1 MTTAVLTRRFL
12 DDYARNPAN
21 LLLLVVV
28 PVVFVVVAADSLA
41 ETAKLLGGA
50 GGGPPIETVTAG
62 WTAAFLSAIAMYF
75 QISSARETDRR
86 LVQSG
91 LPGRRLVAARLAA
104 GAVLAAL
111 AALAALVALAVST
124 GIDRPGR
131 VIAGTVMFAVI
142 YLALGAIVGA
152 TVPNPVNGTVL
163 LMFVWILDVF
173 FGPTLSSSDVTVTRA
188 LPTHFVSLWTVDLSA
203 RHGGP
208 DELAWSLVWTVAAVA
223 AAFVV
228 VARTSTFGRRR
239 ATPGSLDAGSWRLQ
253 LRAGVRMGLRDW
265 RRTPVL
271 WVLLVV
277 VPAVFIWLSD
287 VITPNGQTVLTL
299 WENGTRFTQV
309 VDPAHIHG
317 ATMAPMAVASLAALA
332 GIFIVLDAK
341 SADERLALA
350 GQRRWV
356 VMATRLGMVLLA
368 ALAATAASMAVV
380 AAVFQPPQWGT
391 YAAGNVLAATTY
403 ALIGVLLG
411 PVFGKVSGVFMAF
424 LLPFLDLG
432 IAQSPMLQG
441 QPAEWARYLP
451 GYGSVRVL
459 IDGALTSG
467 FDEVGSLAL
476 ALGWIVGLTAAATL
490 LFRSVAATA
499 PRHPAHRSTHAD
511 LQHTK
516 AR

>member
-1 MTTAVLTRRFL
+1 
-12 DDYARNPAN
+12 
-21 LLLLVVV
+21 
-28 PVVFVVVAADSLA
+28 
-41 ETAKLLGGA
+41 
-50 GGGPPIETVTAG
+50 
-62 WTAAFLSAIAMYF
+62 
-75 QISSARETDRR
+75 
-86 LVQSG
+86 
-91 LPGRRLVAARLAA
+91 
-104 GAVLAAL
+104 
-111 AALAALVALAVST
+111 
-124 GIDRPGR
+124 
-131 VIAGTVMFAVI
+131 
-142 YLALGAIVGA
+142 
-152 TVPNPVNGTVL
+152 
-163 LMFVWILDVF
+163 
-173 FGPTLSSSDVTVTRA
+173 
-188 LPTHFVSLWTVDLSA
+188 
-203 RHGGP
+203 
-208 DELAWSLVWTVAAVA
+208 VA

-239 ATPGSLDAGSWRLQ
+239 ATPGAGSLDAGRWRLQ

-271 WVLLVV
+271 WVLLAV

-287 VITPNGQTVLTL
+287 VITPNGQTALTL

-341 SADERLALA
+341 SADKRLALA

-380 AAVFQPPQWGT
+380 AVVFQPPQWGT
-391 YAAGNVLAATTY
+391 HAAGNVLAAVTY

-451 GYGSVRVL
+451 GYGSVRIL

-467 FDEVGSLAL
+467 FDEVDSLAL
-476 ALGWIVGLTAAATL
+476 SLGWIVGLTAAATL

-499 PRHPAHRSTHAD
+499 PRRPAHRSTHAD
-511 LQHTK
+511 LHHTK